1 MTGSSSVLKSYLSP
15 LDLAVRRPCSC
26 ITSRWSDWN
35 SLRGI
40 LGEKQPP
47 AVLYS
52 MGMSVEKPIRI
63 AGVCGSL
70 RQGSYTKMALTIA
83 LKAAAGASSCETHLI
98 DLREFNLPFADGSRD
113 GANASADVR
122 RLRERIKNADGVIIG
137 TPEYHGS
144 FAGVL
149 KNALDLTGFTE
160 WEGKMIG
167 LIGVAGGRMG
177 AYQALHSLRDIR
189 RSLHAWVIPE
199 QVSIPEA
206 YKCFDVAGNLNDHL
220 IEKRLLEVGRQVAR
234 FAYLHKCAAAHDFL
248 ADWEKAQPNPGA

>member
-1 MTGSSSVLKSYLSP
+1 VRDGFLGLARNSRP
-15 LDLAVRRPCSC
+15 LCYALF
-26 ITSRWSDWN
+26 
-35 SLRGI
+35 
-40 LGEKQPP
+40 
-47 AVLYS
+47 
-52 MGMSVEKPIRI
+52 MGMSVEEPIRI

-70 RQGSYTKMALTIA
+70 RHGSYTKMALTIA
-83 LKAAAGASSCETHLI
+83 LKAAAGASSCETDLI

-167 LIGVAGGRMG
+167 LIGVGGGRMG
-177 AYQALHSLRDIR
+177 AYQALHSLRDIG

-206 YKCFDVAGNLNDHL
+206 YKYFDAAGNLNDHL
-220 IEKRLLEVGRQVAR
+220 IGKRLLEVGRQVAR
-234 FAYLHKCAAAHDFL
+234 FAYLHKCATAHEFL
-248 ADWEKAQPNPGA
+248 ADWEKSHPNPGA